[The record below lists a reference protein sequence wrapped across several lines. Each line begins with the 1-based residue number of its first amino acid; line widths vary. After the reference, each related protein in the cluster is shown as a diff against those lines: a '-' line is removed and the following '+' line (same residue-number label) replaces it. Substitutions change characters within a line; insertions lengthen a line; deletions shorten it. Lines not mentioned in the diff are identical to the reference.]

1 MDSILTGDTVT
12 STSDKILRAK
22 QLRLLPFSMQPF
34 GNLKEICFSFM
45 RPQKKPE

>member
-1 MDSILTGDTVT
+1 MDSILTGDTVP
-12 STSDKILRAK
+12 STSDKILRAE

-34 GNLKEICFSFM
+34 GNLKEILFFFM